1 MLVSAIEF
9 ISVVLVVF
17 SASTILT
24 MEILIKL
31 NEEDKED
38 GA

>member
-9 ISVVLVVF
+9 ISIVLVVF
-17 SASTILT
+17 SASTVLT

-31 NEEDKED
+31 NEED
-38 GA
+38 